1 MVPLAASSYK
11 ICIFGQNSPMQI
23 LVVED
28 DNRISNFLI
37 KGLEECGYL
46 VTLCKNAED
55 VLQHYVNIDWDLIIL
70 DIMLAGMD
78 GVQLMQ
84 TLRYKKVYSPILML
98 SALNSVQD
106 KVTALDYGADDYLTK
121 PFHFDELLSRIR
133 ALTRRRQYQQQEM
146 PKAELHF
153 GELIINLEQY
163 KVSLSGEEIDLSPRE
178 YKLLNYLVENIDK
191 TVARVQILN
200 AVWGITFDN
209 HTNVVDVYIS
219 YLRNKIEKNGNKYI
233 YTVKGVGYMFKA
245 S

>member
-1 MVPLAASSYK
+1 
-11 ICIFGQNSPMQI
+11 MQV

-28 DNRISNFLI
+28 DNRISNFLV

-55 VLQHYVNIDWDLIIL
+55 VLRHYVAINWDLIIL
-70 DIMLAGMD
+70 DIMLEGVD
-78 GVQLMQ
+78 GIQLLQ
-84 TLRYKKVYSPILML
+84 TLRYKKIYTPILML
-98 SALNSVQD
+98 SALNNVQD
-106 KVTALDYGADDYLTK
+106 KVSALDYGADDYLTK
-121 PFHFDELLSRIR
+121 PFHFDELLSRIK
-133 ALTRRRQYQQQEM
+133 ALTRRKQYQQQDI
-146 PKAELHF
+146 PKAEHHF
-153 GELIINLEQY
+153 GDLRINLQQY
-163 KVSLSGEEIDLSPRE
+163 TVFLADDKIELSPRE

-219 YLRNKIEKNGNKYI
+219 YLRNKIEKNGKKYI
-233 YTVKGVGYMFKA
+233 HTVKGVGYMFKA